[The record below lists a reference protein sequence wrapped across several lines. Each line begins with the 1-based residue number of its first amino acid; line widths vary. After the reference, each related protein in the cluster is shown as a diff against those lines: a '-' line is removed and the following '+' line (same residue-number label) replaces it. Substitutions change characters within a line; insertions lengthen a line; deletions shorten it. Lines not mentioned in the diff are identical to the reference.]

1 MNKKKLGNLGELF
14 AKHYLILKGYK
25 IIETNYLINRYG
37 EIDIIAT
44 KNKAIYFVEVKTR
57 TKYKNK
63 SYGTAV
69 DAVDYNKINRMKY
82 AINYFLINNG
92 YLYKKYKKKLIVI
105 TIEIGYIHLLHD

>member
-1 MNKKKLGNLGELF
+1 VNKKKLGNLGELF

-82 AINYFLINNG
+82 AINYFLMNDG
-92 YLYKKYKKKLIVI
+92 HKYRTYNIKSPVI
-105 TIEIGYIHLLHD
+105 TIEIGWYMVD